1 MIIRIAFLFFA
12 GALAFWLLN
21 SDTIPFSNLSGDK
34 IASLVFY
41 GIIGL
46 AITSGLFYAY
56 RRRFGKALR
65 DIAIWTF
72 LLIFL
77 IVGYGFRYDLQRVA
91 NQTLAVLLPG
101 YVAEDISADG
111 TISVTLRQRNDRH
124 FVANAKINGTAIQM
138 LVDTGAS
145 LVTLSARDAA
155 AAGLEIG
162 ADDYVILV
170 STANG
175 QTLAA
180 PVRLSSIAVG
190 SIGFSGVRALVAQ
203 PGALNGSL
211 LGNSFLERLVSY
223 KVEGDRLIMNSH
235 R

>member
-1 MIIRIAFLFFA
+1 MIIRVILLFFA
-12 GALAFWLLN
+12 GALAFWYFN
-21 SDTIPFSNLSGDK
+21 SDTVSFSDLSGDK

-41 GIIGL
+41 GILGL
-46 AITSGLFYAY
+46 VVTSGLFYAY
-56 RRRFGKALR
+56 RHRFGKALR
-65 DIAIWTF
+65 DMAIWAL
-72 LLIFL
+72 LLIVL
-77 IVGYGFRYDLQRVA
+77 VVGYGFRYELQYVA
-91 NQTLAVLLPG
+91 DQTLAVLLPG

-111 TISVTLRQRNDRH
+111 SISVTLRQRNDRH
-124 FVANAKINGTAIQM
+124 FVANAKINGTEIQM

-155 AAGLEIG
+155 AAGFEIG
-162 ADDYVILV
+162 ADDYVIPV

-175 QTLAA
+175 QTMAA
-180 PVRLSSIAVG
+180 PVRLRSIAVG
-190 SIGFSGVRALVAQ
+190 SIVFSGVRALVAQ